1 MNKLTVSIISFFIL
15 MCSFSSSHAAAARY
29 VEIKNPFVNVYE
41 FLDPKSNVI
50 TQAKKGDHFE
60 LVYEGKAWF
69 QIKIKDKVGWLEKKA
84 GIVVNNPQYLPL
96 GTFFIF
102 VIMLLGT
109 LVGVSMYIYKQKAVE
124 V

>member
-1 MNKLTVSIISFFIL
+1 MKQFTVSILCFFFL
-15 MCSFSSSHAAAARY
+15 LVSFSSSFAAAAKY

-41 FLDPKSNVI
+41 FLDPKSNVL

-60 LVYEGKAWF
+60 LVYEGKAWY

-84 GIVVNNPQYLPL
+84 GVVVNNPQYLPI
-96 GTFFIF
+96 GTFFAF
-102 VIMLLGT
+102 VILLLGT
-109 LVGVSMYIYKQKAVE
+109 LVAVSMYIYKQKAVE

>member
-1 MNKLTVSIISFFIL
+1 MKQSIVSLLCFFFL
-15 MCSFSSSHAAAARY
+15 LVSFSPSRAAAPKY

-50 TQAKKGDHFE
+50 TQAKRGDHFE

-69 QIKIKDKVGWLEKKA
+69 QIKIKDKVGWLDKQA
-84 GIVVNNPQYLPL
+84 GVVVNNPQYLPL
-96 GTFFIF
+96 GTFLVF
-102 VIMLLGT
+102 VVLLLGT

>member
-1 MNKLTVSIISFFIL
+1 MKQFTVAILCFFMLLVSFNV
-15 MCSFSSSHAAAARY
+15 SHAAAARY

-50 TQAKKGDHFE
+50 VQAKKGDHFE
-60 LVYEGKAWF
+60 LVYEGKAWY
-69 QIKIKDKVGWLEKKA
+69 QIKIKDKVGWLDKRC

-96 GTFFIF
+96 GTFLVF
-102 VIMLLGT
+102 VILLLGT
-109 LVGVSMYIYKQKAVE
+109 LVGVSMYIYKQKSVE

>member
-1 MNKLTVSIISFFIL
+1 MKRLTVSLLCYLFLLVTYSP
-15 MCSFSSSHAAAARY
+15 SYAGAAKY
-29 VEIKNPFVNVYE
+29 VEIKEPFVNVYE

-50 TQAKKGDHFE
+50 TQAKRGDHFE
-60 LVYEGKAWF
+60 LIYEGKSWY
-69 QIKIKDKVGWLEKKA
+69 QVKVKDKVGWLDKQA

-96 GTFFIF
+96 GTFFVFLIL
-102 VIMLLGT
+102 LLGT

>member
-1 MNKLTVSIISFFIL
+1 MKQLTVSLLSFFFL
-15 MCSFSSSHAAAARY
+15 LVSYSASNAAARY

-50 TQAKKGDHFE
+50 IVAKKGDHFE
-60 LVYEGKAWF
+60 LVYEGKSWY
-69 QIKIKDKVGWLEKKA
+69 QIKIKDKVGWLEQKA
-84 GIVVNNPQYLPL
+84 GVVVNNPQYLPL
-96 GTFFIF
+96 GTFFVF
-102 VIMLLGT
+102 VILLLGT